1 MSNPPVVV
9 FEPVPMADPKPEKP
23 ARQRSSAQNEPSPAP
38 ASENERDDLT
48 VIEGIGPKIQMLLNQ
63 YGISTYR
70 HLAEA
75 DVVRLK
81 EILAAAGPQLAMH
94 DPGTWPS
101 QASLAA
107 NDQWDTLKSVQGFLK
122 GGKKPD

>member
-1 MSNPPVVV
+1 
-9 FEPVPMADPKPEKP
+9 
-23 ARQRSSAQNEPSPAP
+23 
-38 ASENERDDLT
+38 
-48 VIEGIGPKIQMLLNQ
+48 
-63 YGISTYR
+63 
-70 HLAEA
+70 
-75 DVVRLK
+75 
-81 EILAAAGPQLAMH
+81 MH

>member
-1 MSNPPVVV
+1 METPP
-9 FEPVPMADPKPEKP
+9 
-23 ARQRSSAQNEPSPAP
+23 SSAIA
-38 ASENERDDLT
+38 ADRDDLT

-63 YGISTYR
+63 YGIFSYR

-81 EILAAAGPQLAMH
+81 EILSTAGPQLAMH